1 MRWGLST
8 PVLKLICSCRNPNCW
23 CYTYYAGSTNIGLLL
38 AVKIPAGCLYN
49 LIFALW
55 AIFHLL
61 ALADFKFIN
70 DSSAHLAHLD
80 ALNKVS
86 TSPIINLF
94 FAGILTCPESPMENP
109 MRKIGRATIQNTRN
123 TFLLVCF
130 FPFFFFSIKCYCNT
144 PSLWWLLVVWFTLWN
159 FQVDIQNQPHF
170 CLQSGDLLS

>member
-1 MRWGLST
+1 MRWALST

-38 AVKIPAGCLYN
+38 AVKICAGCLYN
-49 LIFALW
+49 LIFMLYGQY
-55 AIFHLL
+55 FTYLH
-61 ALADFKFIN
+61 LADFKFIN

-94 FAGILTCPESPMENP
+94 FSGILTCPESPMENP

-130 FPFFFFSIKCYCNT
+130 FPFSLFF
-144 PSLWWLLVVWFTLWN
+144 L
-159 FQVDIQNQPHF
+159 
-170 CLQSGDLLS
+170 